1 MSSANTYRMTIWS
14 GVWYHKPGQSA
25 KSVESNFKA
34 ALRGDM
40 HANREELRELGIRVF
55 RDKVRKLYGRR
66 LSPEEINI
74 RFEREEPT
82 STSSPELEVQSREY
96 SYRGKQMYARQL
108 PTQVLRLN
116 GEEDSDEE
124 SEEDE
129 EDEEWENGDDEGEN
143 EDAEEE
149 E

>member
-1 MSSANTYRMTIWS
+1 MSSANEYRMTIWT
-14 GVWYHKPGQSA
+14 GVWYHKPGQPA

-40 HANREELRELGIRVF
+40 HTNREELRELGIRVF
-55 RDKVRKLYGRR
+55 QGMIRKLYGRR

-116 GEEDSDEE
+116 GEEVSDEE
-124 SEEDE
+124 EDE
-129 EDEEWENGDDEGEN
+129 DSENDEGDDEDDEWDNG
-143 EDAEEE
+143 DAEEE
-149 E
+149 D